1 MFLIHQMRF
10 QELLEEIQ
18 IDLDPKIMKI
28 KDIITLDLDQ
38 PKDIT
43 IKLLMKTNSKKK
55 WKED

>member
-28 KDIITLDLDQ
+28 KDIIILDLDQ
-38 PKDIT
+38 PKDI
-43 IKLLMKTNSKKK
+43 IMKLLMKNSSNKKFK
-55 WKED
+55 ND

>member
-18 IDLDPKIMKI
+18 IDLDPKTIKI

-43 IKLLMKTNSKKK
+43 IKLLMKTNSKKR
-55 WKED
+55 WKKD